1 MPYLNLLDNIWVSD
15 YILADFENAKK
26 GFDKVMGGKVLELKT
41 DKLIREIKVGVQKDM
56 IIHLL
61 KKRDRSLEEIADD
74 TQTSLEQV
82 QKIKEEEHL

>member
-1 MPYLNLLDNIWVSD
+1 
-15 YILADFENAKK
+15 
-26 GFDKVMGGKVLELKT
+26 MGGKVLELKT
-41 DKLIREIKVGVQKDM
+41 DILIREIKVGVQKDM

>member
-1 MPYLNLLDNIWVSD
+1 MLFLNLLDNMWASD
-15 YILADFENAKK
+15 YILADKKNAKK
-26 GFDKVMGGKVLELKT
+26 GFGKAMGGKILELKT
-41 DKLIREIKVGVQKDM
+41 DKLIKEIKVGVQKDM

-61 KKRDRSLEEIADD
+61 KKGDRSLEKIADD

>member
-1 MPYLNLLDNIWVSD
+1 MPFLNLLDNIWVSD
-15 YILADFENAKK
+15 YILADFEYAKK

-41 DKLIREIKVGVQKDM
+41 DKFIREIKVGVQKDM